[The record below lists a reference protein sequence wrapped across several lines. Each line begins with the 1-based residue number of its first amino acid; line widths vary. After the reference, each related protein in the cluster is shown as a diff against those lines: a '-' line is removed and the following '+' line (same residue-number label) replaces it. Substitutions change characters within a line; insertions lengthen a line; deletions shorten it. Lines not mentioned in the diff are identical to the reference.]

1 MFLTL
6 LHIIIEL
13 ICSLCFCFSYQ
24 DPKQLFQACKKGDLE
39 AVLELLAAGVGVD
52 IEDTVRFSV
61 LWDGGSHEGAEV
73 VIQASS
79 IVHRKIL
86 YWSLSL

>member
-1 MFLTL
+1 
-6 LHIIIEL
+6 
-13 ICSLCFCFSYQ
+13 LCFCPSHQ

-61 LWDGGSHEGAEV
+61 LWDGDSHEGLRWLFKLV
-73 VIQASS
+73 V
-79 IVHRKIL
+79 
-86 YWSLSL
+86 